1 MSGFLP
7 PVAVPGLPIGL
18 AADISGLSW
27 GSGAWFLQLQ
37 PGSWRGVGFVMD
49 TAQVHAGRRVA
60 VHEYPY
66 RSTVWAE
73 DLGLLPRR
81 FAVQAYL
88 VGDDVYQQRD
98 AMLAACETAGPGT
111 LVHPTMGAVECV
123 LLDFAVTD
131 RRERGRVVEIALAFI
146 ISGDILYPSTATAT
160 ADAVMTG
167 AGNLDAASPADLG
180 ASAATWD

>member
-1 MSGFLP
+1 MSDLLRAIANIP
-7 PVAVPGLPIGL
+7 TALE
-18 AADISGLSW
+18 ADISGLTW

-49 TAQVHAGRRVA
+49 VAQCKAGRRVA

-66 RSTVWAE
+66 RPTIWAE

-88 VGDDVYQQRD
+88 TGDDVYQQRD
-98 AMLAACETAGPGT
+98 AMIAACETAGPGA
-111 LVHPTMGAVECV
+111 LVHPTMGTMQVV
-123 LLDFAVTD
+123 LLDFSVTD
-131 RRERGRVVEIALAFI
+131 RREHGRMVEIALAFI
-146 ISGDILYPSTATAT
+146 VSGDVQFPASSIATGN
-160 ADAVMTG
+160 AVTS
-167 AGNLDAASPADLG
+167 AFANLNAASLADLS

>member
-1 MSGFLP
+1 MSDLLRAIP
-7 PVAVPGLPIGL
+7 SLWTGLE
-18 AADISGLSW
+18 ADISGQSW

-49 TAQVHAGRRVA
+49 TMQCKAGRRVA

-66 RSTVWAE
+66 RPTIWAE

-81 FAVQAYL
+81 FALQAYL
-88 VGDDVYQQRD
+88 CGDDVYQQRD
-98 AMLAACETAGPGT
+98 AMIAACEQPGAGT

-131 RRERGRVVEIALAFI
+131 RREHGRVVEVALAFI
-146 ISGDILYPSTATAT
+146 VSGDIRYPGSATAT
-160 ADAVMTG
+160 GDDVTARA
-167 AGNLDAASPADLG
+167 ANLGAASSADLA
-180 ASAATWD
+180 ASSATWD